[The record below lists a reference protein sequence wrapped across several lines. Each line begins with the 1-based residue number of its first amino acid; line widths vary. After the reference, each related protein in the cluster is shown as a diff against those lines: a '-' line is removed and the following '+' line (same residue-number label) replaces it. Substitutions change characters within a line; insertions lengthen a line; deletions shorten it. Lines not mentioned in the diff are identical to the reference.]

1 MTSPMPVALP
11 YGIRDCKLTPYS
23 DSSGTVLGNTSIDL
37 PYMQTFSFSETE
49 EFQELRGDDKVI
61 TTRGQGAQV
70 EWSLESGGISL
81 KAWAVFTGG
90 TVTESGTTP
99 NRKVTLRKLA
109 TANRPY
115 FRIEGQAIS
124 DSGGDL
130 HAIVY
135 RCRCNDTIEG
145 EFADGEF
152 FVTSVSGLGLPL
164 LDSDF
169 DLLYD
174 FVQNET
180 LQAIS
185 STPAANPFGPP
196 SGLTNGAVTS
206 TSVVLNWA
214 EVPGASGYKVE
225 KSSDGG
231 STWSSA
237 GTDPADGSTTTLT
250 ASTLTAATTYLFRI
264 STKKNGTTSSPS
276 APISVTTPAS

>member
-1 MTSPMPVALP
+1 MTAPMPTALP
-11 YGIRDCKLTPYS
+11 YGIRDCKLTPYT
-23 DSSGTVLGNTSIDL
+23 DSAGSVLGGTSIDL

-61 TTRGQGAQV
+61 TTRGQGSQV

-99 NRKVTLRKLA
+99 NRKVVLRKLA
-109 TANRPY
+109 TASRPY
-115 FRIEGQAIS
+115 FRVEGQAIS

-130 HAIVY
+130 HTIVY
-135 RCRCNDTIEG
+135 RCRCNDSIEG

-152 FVTSVSGLGLPL
+152 FATSVSGLGLPL
-164 LDSDF
+164 LDADF

-180 LQAIS
+180 AVAIS
-185 STPAANPFGPP
+185 ATPTANPLAPP
-196 SGLTNGAVTS
+196 SGLAASAITATGVT
-206 TSVVLNWA
+206 LNWNA
-214 EVPGASGYKVE
+214 VPGATGYTVE

-231 STWSSA
+231 STWTSA
-237 GTDPADGSTTTLT
+237 GADP
-250 ASTLTAATTYLFRI
+250 TAATLAVTGLTTATSYQFRVRAKKTGAPSSDW
-264 STKKNGTTSSPS
+264 STPL
-276 APISVTTPAS
+276 AVTTA

>member
-23 DSSGTVLGNTSIDL
+23 DSGGTILGNTSIDL

-152 FVTSVSGLGLPL
+152 FATSVSGLGLPL
-164 LDSDF
+164 LDADF

-180 LQAIS
+180 MQAIGT
-185 STPAANPFGPP
+185 TPVANPFGPP
-196 SGLTNGAVTS
+196 AGVTAVATSATAATVSWEQVAGAT
-206 TSVVLNWA
+206 
-214 EVPGASGYKVE
+214 GYTVQ

-231 STWSSA
+231 STWTSA
-237 GTDPADGSTTTLT
+237 GTDPATGTTTTLAVTSLT
-250 ASTLTAATTYLFRI
+250 ASQTNQFRVR
-264 STKKNGTTSSPS
+264 TKKGALVSDWSTPTSL
-276 APISVTTPAS
+276 TQPAS

>member
-1 MTSPMPVALP
+1 MTAPMPTALP
-11 YGIRDCKLTPYS
+11 YGIRDVKLTPYA
-23 DSSGTVLGNTSIDL
+23 DSAGTVLGNTSIDL
-37 PYMQTFSFSETE
+37 PYIQTFSFSETE

-90 TVTESGTTP
+90 KVIESGTTP
-99 NRKVTLRKLA
+99 NRKVTLRKMA
-109 TANRPY
+109 TNARPY
-115 FRIEGQAIS
+115 FRAEGQSIS

-135 RCRCNDTIEG
+135 RCRCNDSIEG

-152 FVTSVSGLGLPL
+152 FATSVSGLGLPL

-180 LQAIS
+180 AQAIS
-185 STPAANPFGPP
+185 TTPTANPLAYPG
-196 SGLTNGAVTS
+196 GLGVTDLTPTGATI
-206 TSVVLNWA
+206 TWG
-214 EVPGASGYKVE
+214 EVPGADGYVVE
-225 KSSDGG
+225 KSSDSG
-231 STWSSA
+231 STWTSA
-237 GTDPADGSTTTLT
+237 GSDPTEASLAVSGLT
-250 ASTLTAATTYLFRI
+250 ASTTYLFRVR
-264 STKKNGTTSSPS
+264 TKKGSERSEWSMPL
-276 APISVTTPAS
+276 AVTTPAE